1 MLNLQPYADPQYFII
16 LLLALIPL
24 AVGLYFGKRFAWYEV
39 VVSLVFIF
47 LMFDG
52 EKYHEGI
59 ALIIYMIWQWLL
71 VWSYTL
77 YRKRNNQ
84 TWIFYSATILAIL
97 PLVLIKV
104 APVADWAKVSS
115 LLGFMGISY
124 LTFRSVGMVMEI
136 RDGSIQAFNPWNFLR
151 FMLFMPTISSG
162 PIDRYRRFVKD
173 IESAPERDKY
183 IEMLG
188 KAVKYFF
195 LGFLYKFIIS
205 HVLGTLLMPNVEK
218 LAILSAHVHGG
229 WSWWIIAYM
238 YIYGLNL
245 FFDFA
250 GYSLFAVATG
260 YVMGIEVPMN
270 FNMPFL
276 SKNLKDFWNR
286 WHMTLSFWFRDFV
299 FMRLV
304 FLMMKKKWF
313 KSRVTTSNIAYI
325 INMLVMGFWHGLK
338 WYYIA
343 YGLFHGIGLVVNDM
357 WLRYKKKHKLPHN
370 KFTNALAII
379 ITFNVV
385 MVSFLLFSGILDKIW
400 FHSFR

>member
-16 LLLALIPL
+16 LLLALVPL
-24 AVGLYFGKRFAWYEV
+24 AIGLYFGKRLAWYEV
-39 VVSLVFIF
+39 LVSLVFIF

-71 VWSYTL
+71 VWAYTL
-77 YRKRNNQ
+77 YRKKYNQ
-84 TWIFYSATILAIL
+84 TWVFYVTTILVIL

-104 APVADWAKVSS
+104 APVTNWLQVTT

-136 RDGSIQAFNPWNFLR
+136 RDGSIQEFKPWFFLR

-173 IESAPERDKY
+173 VEKAPTRDKY
-183 IEMLG
+183 LEMLG
-188 KAVKYFF
+188 KAVKYLFI
-195 LGFLYKFIIS
+195 GFLYKFIVS
-205 HVLGTLLMPNVEK
+205 HALGTVLMPNVEHM
-218 LAILSAHVHGG
+218 AIVSAHAQGG

-250 GYSLFAVATG
+250 GYSMFAVATG

-270 FNMPFL
+270 FNLPFL
-276 SKNLKDFWNR
+276 SRNLKEFWNR

-313 KSRVTTSNIAYI
+313 KSRITTSNVAYI
-325 INMLVMGFWHGLK
+325 INMLIMGFWHGLK

-343 YGLFHGIGLVVNDM
+343 YGLFHGVGLVINDT
-357 WLRYKKKHKLPHN
+357 WLRYKKKHHVPHN
-370 KFTNALAII
+370 KFTNVLAIV

-385 MVSFLLFSGILDKIW
+385 MISFLLFSGLLDKIW
-400 FHSFR
+400 FQR